1 MRDREPSHADPSQA
15 DAAFVSCAQGADVSG
30 ACGSLP
36 RRSLEDYED
45 VKPWDTSVDGPASGR
60 HVMLRARFDGED
72 VVLKVRMRRGT

>member
-1 MRDREPSHADPSQA
+1 M
-15 DAAFVSCAQGADVSG
+15 SG

-72 VVLKVRMRRGT
+72 VVLKVRD